1 MIKSIDKGDEL
12 CSKPEELVLHILAH
26 DYDRLLY
33 SIFVLVMSHYPSG
46 TFYGVSSEY
55 SLLIMQIKKKK
66 ECILWRKFRIFSCRY
81 LPTIM

>member
-46 TFYGVSSEY
+46 TFYLSTH
-55 SLLIMQIKKKK
+55 
-66 ECILWRKFRIFSCRY
+66 F
-81 LPTIM
+81 